1 MPLPSP
7 ASHIHVLTATGL
19 QCMEPADISVQRVGA
34 KAYGLSTLPVPWCPP
49 FFVISGE
56 CLTPSNESRAAN
68 QMAPFVRDALEI
80 LCIPTTSRVL
90 IRSSGVHETLER
102 RGQLDSV
109 ECLAEDIWVHATQ
122 LQAKLA
128 QRLAAR
134 GQMSTETV
142 HFVVQECVR
151 VVTKGHLSNERRLNR
166 EPRDFAAEFEP
177 SDGVAGHMEQ
187 VAVRPWRTGKF
198 TEAAVLT
205 CHARAAIGLVLKRV
219 GSWAMRF
226 SCRIHF
232 EWVWNGQTVMLVQSD
247 CVTASGGIDPR
258 TVLPKHIPELASSAS
273 GGLSMFRTADTQ
285 DFTTYRKLGN
295 ARLYGGLGYQMPP
308 FYVLQDPTVIG
319 ALVNGNIPP
328 ELVGD
333 LTALTLRP
341 LIIRTDGLHIPDHQ
355 REMLPRSDE
364 LRSLQDVEE
373 WVAKK
378 FAPVVAEQSLG
389 NTGLCLIAHHF
400 IPSVASAWARAEPGN
415 PVVRIESLWG
425 VPEGLYWHS
434 HDTFEVDTGFREID
448 IGGIGEKLPYTLR
461 ERCRYKGTF
470 VASDEAGRW
479 VPQATDVNHDWARSI
494 THEKWIFEIAQTTR
508 RVAESAKKAVS
519 VMWFIGNHKE
529 ASTHQVLPWFH
540 SPSPLENGPKAAPRR
555 KQNLTHDFVIRIKAD
570 WEDLKKSIATGVVIE
585 RVVMSPEDT
594 DLIRNHSFASELA
607 QLAKSSGFIVELS
620 GGILSH
626 AYYMLSRAGCR
637 VECVD
642 LFGAGEEVVE
652 FNKLVR
658 DKIPALIRERG
669 ERIESIT
676 LKGDA
681 LVRAL
686 RQKLVEEAFE
696 ALDAATG
703 DDLLGELAD
712 VQEVLLALI
721 GALNLDQNSVDQ
733 ERLRKRKR
741 RGGFEDGMMLL
752 TTAAPQSIPLVSDT
766 VALDGDELGITESPE
781 RPTSFIS
788 DPNALPVNAT
798 YRRPDLRKVGGAT
811 EKLLTF
817 KTDIESMRTFHQRLA
832 FDMPTTNSGE
842 SSFVLTIELDREKS
856 KMRGQ
861 VRLQLGPSQL
871 NLFVE

>member
-7 ASHIHVLTATGL
+7 VSHIHVLTTAGL
-19 QCMEPADISVQRVGA
+19 QRIESSDISVQVVGA
-34 KAYGLSTLPVPWCPP
+34 KAYGLSTLPSLWCPP
-49 FFVISGE
+49 YFVISGE
-56 CLTPSNESRAAN
+56 CLPPSIESSAADRMN
-68 QMAPFVRDALEI
+68 SFVRDALEI
-80 LCIPTTSRVL
+80 LHIPTTSRVL
-90 IRSSGVHETLER
+90 IRSSGVNETLER

-109 ECLAEDIWVHATQ
+109 ECLADDIWAQAIQLQTQ
-122 LQAKLA
+122 LV
-128 QRLAAR
+128 QRLTAK
-134 GQMSTETV
+134 GQASMDTV
-142 HFVVQECVR
+142 HFVVQECVK

-166 EPRDFAAEFEP
+166 EPRDFVAEFEP
-177 SDGVAGHMEQ
+177 SEGVAGHMEQ

-198 TEAAVLT
+198 TEAAILT

-247 CVTASGGIDPR
+247 CVIASGGVDPR

-273 GGLSMFRTADTQ
+273 GGLSMFRMADTQ
-285 DFTTYRKLGN
+285 DLTTYRKLGN
-295 ARLYGGLGYQMPP
+295 ARLYGSLGYEMPP
-308 FYVLQDPTVIG
+308 FYVLQEPTAIC
-319 ALVNGNIPP
+319 ALVNGIIPP
-328 ELVGD
+328 ELIGD

-341 LIIRTDGLHIPDHQ
+341 LIIRTDGLRIPDHQ

-364 LRSLQDVEE
+364 LRSVQDVAE

-378 FAPVVAEQSLG
+378 FAPVVAEQCIG

-434 HDTFEVDTGFREID
+434 HDTFEVDTGSREID
-448 IGGIGEKLPYTLR
+448 TGGIGEKLPYTLR

-479 VPQATDVNHDWARSI
+479 VPQATDSNHDWARSI

-508 RVAESAKKAVS
+508 RVAESAQKAVS

-529 ASTHQVLPWFH
+529 ASSHHVLPWFH
-540 SPSPLENGPKAAPRR
+540 SPSLLENGPKAAPRR
-555 KQNLTHDFVIRIKAD
+555 KQNLTHDFVIRTKTD
-570 WEDLKKSIATGVVIE
+570 WEELKKSIATGVVIE

-607 QLAKSSGFIVELS
+607 QLATSSGFIVELS

-681 LVRAL
+681 LVKAL

-703 DDLLGELAD
+703 NDLLGELAD
-712 VQEVLLALI
+712 VQEVLMALI
-721 GALNLDQNSVDQ
+721 CALNLDPSTVDQ

-741 RGGFEDGMMLL
+741 RGGFEDGLMLL
-752 TTAAPQSIPLVSDT
+752 TTAAPQSISLASDT
-766 VALDGDELGITESPE
+766 VVLVSGELGIPESPE
-781 RPTSFIS
+781 KPAAFIS
-788 DPNALPVNAT
+788 DPNALPVNNT
-798 YRRPDLRKVGGAT
+798 YRKPDLRKIGGTT

-832 FDMPTTNSGE
+832 FNMPTTGAGE
-842 SSFVLTIELDREKS
+842 SSFVMTIELDREKS
-856 KMRGQ
+856 RIRGQ